1 MWCKGSAVARPQS
14 LLLPY
19 GLYGNFE
26 MDFYGGWILPK
37 DANPYSLANI
47 KTVAMDVYRMYTLTQ
62 QARNLNPKASHL
74 Y

>member
-1 MWCKGSAVARPQS
+1 
-14 LLLPY
+14 
-19 GLYGNFE
+19 